1 MCSAHFRPVFLTRE
15 DIRAVLTIQSSSSSR
30 ALRSRE
36 VVNTLAIASKAL
48 VLAVPEMN
56 GQFTLQ
62 QYCLRLLA
70 NPRSQLQ
77 KWCTH
82 STLVFLGD
90 HKNFHSV
97 FFSFLMEAE
106 RLRVVSVSVPPTFQC
121 ELQQSREVGR
131 AWEVLFSSET
141 ALSFCSPTS
150 THLLRSSLFFFL
162 SMFSGAIYS
171 VYHRFS
177 IFSLLPARCLLGISA
192 PWHLCVGFRSRR
204 LSWVQSLI
212 GAVVQKIRCTI
223 PTSRMRAKF
232 LWCGW
237 PQIRHL
243 YPYLG
248 GKTGGLIFR
257 QLNVIMGVFKPFSF
271 A

>member
-1 MCSAHFRPVFLTRE
+1 MFLSPFLLLFNASYSKVEKLGELGRFCS
-15 DIRAVLTIQSSSSSR
+15 
-30 ALRSRE
+30 
-36 VVNTLAIASKAL
+36 
-48 VLAVPEMN
+48 
-56 GQFTLQ
+56 
-62 QYCLRLLA
+62 
-70 NPRSQLQ
+70 LQ
-77 KWCTH
+77 KQLSH
-82 STLVFLGD
+82 FAPPPQLIS
-90 HKNFHSV
+90 
-97 FFSFLMEAE
+97 
-106 RLRVVSVSVPPTFQC
+106 SVP
-121 ELQQSREVGR
+121 
-131 AWEVLFSSET
+131 
-141 ALSFCSPTS
+141 
-150 THLLRSSLFFFL
+150 LFFFL